1 MNLAFL
7 QDFGP
12 IGILLVGAV
21 VCAALDLRS
30 LDGRGRRPQRTRW
43 VALAAL
49 VLAFA
54 ASVGFWHSS
63 FGATPP
69 DIEHGSLVIDR
80 FALYFYAI
88 ALAAA
93 GAVVL
98 CGADAESELDP
109 HRGVFHL
116 LLLVSCAGVLFTA
129 SATDLVSLGVGL
141 ALAVLPMALA
151 QGLHKTDADS
161 VRTAT
166 RALSVCGFSLVV
178 FFAGAGI
185 LAGLAGSTTLHAVP
199 AGLTHVD
206 PLLLVG
212 AILLILGA
220 AAQLGIF
227 PFLWWRAGIGVR
239 LPILPFL
246 AATLMG
252 TLAGSA
258 ALLRVLP
265 GALGAAP
272 SSWTMAVVVLAAV
285 TLVVAPCLAWRQRR
299 LSLAVGYLLIGQLAL
314 VPATLPEISQQGTA
328 TVLYLLLCVIPLAA
342 GLLGLLGSIA
352 AQGGDGH
359 VRPARAVGPF
369 AGDDRW
375 TCATSGR
382 TGGTTSSCGIL
393 RTADDSRRR
402 PPGRPRMARLARAL
416 VGGPQRPGRLP
427 LAAHHLRCPGGWP
440 RFRSARADRGYWHR
454 PLHRCG
460 DGIRPSGGATLR
472 DCRERRPGA
481 SDRTVGQP
489 AKIVPV
495 GLVAGSAVA
504 QDRAGLHCAVWVA
517 DD

>member
-352 AQGGDGH
+352 AQEG
-359 VRPARAVGPF
+359 
-369 AGDDRW
+369 
-375 TCATSGR
+375 TATSDLRGLWAR
-382 TGGTTSSCGIL
+382 SPVMTGGLALLLVGL
-393 RTADDSRRR
+393 AGL
-402 PPGRPRMARLARAL
+402 PPLAGFFVRLMTVDAALQAGLGWLAWLELLSAVLSAL
-416 VGGPQRPGRLP
+416 VV
-427 LAAHHLRCPGGWP
+427 
-440 RFRSARADRGYWHR
+440 FRWLLTIFDARADGPDFVLPERTAVIGIVLCTGAVMGFGLLVGPLFAIAARGALA
-454 PLHRCG
+454 PLIG
-460 DGIRPSGGATLR
+460 P
-472 DCRERRPGA
+472 
-481 SDRTVGQP
+481 
-489 AKIVPV
+489 
-495 GLVAGSAVA
+495 
-504 QDRAGLHCAVWVA
+504 
-517 DD
+517 